1 MNAARKIV
9 VEMVKA
15 AAAAAVKKPRK
26 KAAQAA
32 GKERAKRPPT
42 ALPAALPDTLT
53 DSLPDALPDA
63 LPEEPA
69 EAPAAGRPWF
79 LYLIECADGSIYT
92 GITTD
97 VAARYAAHAGGKG
110 ARYTRAHPPAR
121 LLGWEAHPD
130 RSTASKAEYR
140 IKRLTAAAKRAY
152 AAALPATRD

>member
-1 MNAARKIV
+1 
-9 VEMVKA
+9 MVKA
-15 AAAAAVKKPRK
+15 ATAAAVKKPRK
-26 KAAQAA
+26 KATQAA
-32 GKERAKRPPT
+32 DKERAERP
-42 ALPAALPDTLT
+42 PAALPDTLP
-53 DSLPDALPDA
+53 DS

-97 VAARYAAHAGGKG
+97 VAARYAAHAEGKG

>member
-1 MNAARKIV
+1 
-9 VEMVKA
+9 MVKA
-15 AAAAAVKKPRK
+15 AAAAAVKKPPK

-32 GKERAKRPPT
+32 GKERAERP
-42 ALPAALPDTLT
+42 PAALPDTLP
-53 DSLPDALPDA
+53 DS

-97 VAARYAAHAGGKG
+97 VAARYAAHAEGKG

>member
-1 MNAARKIV
+1 VNAARKAV

-15 AAAAAVKKPRK
+15 ATAAAVKKPRK
-26 KAAQAA
+26 KATQAA
-32 GKERAKRPPT
+32 DKERAERPPT
-42 ALPAALPDTLT
+42 ALPDTLPD
-53 DSLPDALPDA
+53 SLPDA

-97 VAARYAAHAGGKG
+97 VAARYAAHAEGKG

-130 RSTASKAEYR
+130 RSAASKAEYR